1 MKDKGSREAPFFLLK
16 IPHRNTYRQANIFKV
31 FGFSEGGESKRQIAQ
46 PSSGLHLCCTPEDMH
61 SDRSCVWSVFIQKN
75 GMRVSS
81 NRYAAKTRFF
91 CICFTLFICPA
102 NIGFY
107 AVVYNTYM

>member
-1 MKDKGSREAPFFLLK
+1 
-16 IPHRNTYRQANIFKV
+16 
-31 FGFSEGGESKRQIAQ
+31 
-46 PSSGLHLCCTPEDMH
+46 
-61 SDRSCVWSVFIQKN
+61 
-75 GMRVSS
+75 MRVSS